1 MMKAPKVKINK
12 TPWDTYIFSGLIV
25 LASLLFV
32 ILNNVFNTNEPLYVF
47 VSVENKIIDRLELTE
62 QRQLKT
68 YYKAD
73 YDVFLGDITIEI
85 VDYKVK
91 VEDETSPRK
100 YCSIQ
105 GYVESVG
112 LPIVCLP
119 NSFIVVIMGESY
131 GK

>member
-32 ILNNVFNTNEPLYVF
+32 ILNNVSNTNEPLYVF
-47 VSVENKIIDRLELTE
+47 VKVENKIIDRLELTKE
-62 QRQLKT
+62 RQLKT

-105 GYVESVG
+105 GYVESVRW
-112 LPIVCLP
+112 PIVCLP
-119 NSFIVVIMGESY
+119 NSFIVVIAGESY
-131 GK
+131 GE